1 MCEYMHAMGNS
12 LGGMDRYM
20 ALEYEYPAYQGG
32 FIWDMIDQ
40 AVARQGK
47 DGKEY
52 PAYGGDFGD
61 RPTDWQFCGNGILYP
76 DRSISPKAAEVKAQY
91 AAVRLKI
98 SPERRQIQIENR
110 QLFSDLSGLAFVLTV
125 LRNGK
130 NGNISV

>member
-1 MCEYMHAMGNS
+1 M
-12 LGGMDRYM
+12 
-20 ALEYEYPAYQGG
+20 
-32 FIWDMIDQ
+32 
-40 AVARQGK
+40 
-47 DGKEY
+47 
-52 PAYGGDFGD
+52 
-61 RPTDWQFCGNGILYP
+61 YP

-130 NGNISV
+130 NGKHFRLRHRLLRERAPYIPLMRQALQTIPRWKMERNIS